1 MKDDPVLL
9 NAKWMPL
16 KYFQCFHISAIAHKA
31 FYNLDLEK
39 KNRLVVKTS
48 SNYTLRKPLNIDVS
62 RPRTE
67 VGRTSFSHRAAVATG
82 CR

>member
-1 MKDDPVLL
+1 MDTVKV
-9 NAKWMPL
+9 
-16 KYFQCFHISAIAHKA
+16 FQCSLILTIAHKA

-39 KNRLVVKTS
+39 KRLVVKTS